1 MYGEVLS
8 KAWKI
13 IWKHKVL
20 WIFGFLAGCG
30 AGGGSQSFRSFYN
43 FPGSSGTGN
52 SGGNTPQMPYKLPP
66 EIEAYIAQLTQSLV
80 QVPAWFWL
88 LLAAISCLVAIL
100 VVVLN
105 TTGRAGLVLGT
116 WAVEAGA
123 QKLPFGQ
130 LFEESLG
137 YFWRVFFLQLVI
149 GLLAFAVGLV
159 MALPLLFSVST
170 GGLSG
175 LCFIPLCCIAFP
187 IFWLLNVW
195 NEQAVVAA
203 VGENLGFSQSLSG
216 SWLLVRKNLAPYLI
230 MSLILGIGS
239 LIVNFIAALPLFIIL
254 WPVISGM
261 MFTSGAQALGSGLLF
276 SGIAF
281 LCYAPV
287 LILINSIVKAY
298 LGAAWTLT
306 YRWITMPPKLT
317 EEIVNPPQVITYS
330 ANK

>member
-30 AGGGSQSFRSFYN
+30 AGGGGNGRSN
-43 FPGSSGTGN
+43 LSNLSGTGDQ
-52 SGGNTPQMPYKLPP
+52 GGNTPQFPSTVPP
-66 EIEAYIAQLTQSLV
+66 EIQAYITQLTQTLAQIPV
-80 QVPAWFWL
+80 WFWL
-88 LLAAISCLVAIL
+88 LLLVIFFLVMIL

-116 WAVEAGA
+116 WAVEVGA
-123 QKLPFGQ
+123 EKLPFGQ

-137 YFWRVFFLQLVI
+137 YFWRVFFLGLVI
-149 GLLAFAVGLV
+149 GLIAFAVGLIMV
-159 MALPLLFSVST
+159 LPLLFTVST
-170 GGLSG
+170 GGISG
-175 LCFIPLCCIAFP
+175 LCFIPLCCVAIP

-203 VGENLGFSQSLSG
+203 VGENLSFSQSLLG
-216 SWLLVRKNLAPYLI
+216 GWLLVRKNLAPYLI
-230 MSLILGIGS
+230 MSLILGISS

-261 MFTSGAQALGSGLLF
+261 MLTPGAQALGSGLLF